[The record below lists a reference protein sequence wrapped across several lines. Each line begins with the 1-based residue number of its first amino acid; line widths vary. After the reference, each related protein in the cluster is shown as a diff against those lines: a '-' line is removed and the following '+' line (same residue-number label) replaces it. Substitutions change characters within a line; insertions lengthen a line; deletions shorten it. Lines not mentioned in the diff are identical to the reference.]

1 MSYRILFLLLLFS
14 PSLWA
19 NAWFSPETDW
29 SQAAREAEKQAVP
42 ILLLVT
48 GDHCGY
54 CKRMEQEFLSRSDIH
69 RFLEKRAVT
78 RELSREQ
85 GGKMTDF
92 DGERVRTRVF
102 LDRYGIFATPTLL
115 LLSPLGTPLAP
126 ALVGYDDPESYAQR
140 LKQRLARAESQHSEK
155 ALAHSPR
162 LVARSLP

>member
-1 MSYRILFLLLLFS
+1 MFYRIFLLLALFA
-14 PSLWA
+14 PNLWA
-19 NAWFSPETDW
+19 AAWFSPETDW
-29 SQAAREAEKQAVP
+29 SQAAQEAQERAVP

-54 CKRMEQEFLSRSDIH
+54 CKRMEQEFLSRSDVH

-85 GGKMTDF
+85 GGKITDF

-102 LDRYGIFATPTLL
+102 LERYGIFATPTLL

-140 LKQRLARAESQHSEK
+140 LKQRLARAQGQVEHRTPSPHLAVG
-155 ALAHSPR
+155 ALP
-162 LVARSLP
+162 